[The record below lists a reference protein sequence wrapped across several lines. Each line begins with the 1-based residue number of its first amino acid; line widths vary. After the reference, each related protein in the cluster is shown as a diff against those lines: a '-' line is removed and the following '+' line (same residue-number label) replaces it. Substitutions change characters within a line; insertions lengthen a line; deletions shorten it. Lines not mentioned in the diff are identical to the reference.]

1 MSPTR
6 MKTYS
11 VYYVNLF
18 KRAIMPRIVL
28 KMSTYISAS
37 TYLLIKVL
45 NTRFLYLCL
54 SMFISLVREMT
65 YLIFFVTHLP

>member
-37 TYLLIKVL
+37 TYLLIKGL